1 MPKPLYIAIKHG
13 HYDACKLLLEY
24 GARDEWDEALLYAA
38 EYGHT
43 KICELLLDSGHDPM
57 SNYWCDYEG
66 GTALHMAAKGG
77 YIDTCKLLIE
87 RGADVNFTDS
97 SFATPLHAAA
107 SSKSPLRV
115 EVCKLL
121 LDHGADMYEY
131 GSGFDYRGNPGYI
144 LPIEVAAENGHTDVC
159 KVFIDAGMNLSNN
172 NEVALFAMGCKH
184 YETCRFLLMRGA
196 STQGLI
202 DNDYNLDYL
211 NTIVPNTSGSTP
223 LIQAIVGGHYDA
235 CAMLLLDYNADKYKD
250 RPLHTAVRYDRVDI
264 CELLLDAG
272 VNINHTDDVYGTVLT
287 HAVLSGTD
295 IETCRFLLSK
305 GADPNKSVDYLDSPL
320 HGAIERNNLELCQLL
335 IDHGVD
341 TEARNEC
348 GETPLCNA
356 LGKSHTNIAKLLIT
370 RGVNTDI
377 YEIGCEGWSSGT
389 EGMLTAATDII
400 SIYAELRNHKNEHH

>member
-1 MPKPLYIAIKHG
+1 MPIPLYIAIKHG
-13 HYDACKLLLEY
+13 HYDACKLLLEH
-24 GARDEWDEALLYAA
+24 GAKDEWDEALLYAA
-38 EYGHT
+38 EYGYT
-43 KICELLLDSGHDPM
+43 KICELLLDSDHDPM
-57 SNYWCDYEG
+57 SNYWCNYEG
-66 GTALHMAAKGG
+66 GTALHMAARGG
-77 YIDTCKLLIE
+77 YIDTCELLIE
-87 RGADVNFTDS
+87 RGADVNFTDR

-115 EVCKLL
+115 GVCKLL
-121 LDHGADMYEY
+121 LDHGADMYKY
-131 GSGFDYRGNPGYI
+131 GSGFDYRGNPGYN

-159 KVFIDAGMNLSNN
+159 KVFIDAGMNLNN
-172 NEVALFAMGCKH
+172 NDEVALFAMAYDH
-184 YETCRFLLMRGA
+184 YETCRFLLRHGA
-196 STQGLI
+196 GTQGLI
-202 DNDYNLDYL
+202 DNEYNLKYL
-211 NTIVPNTSGSTP
+211 NTIVPNMNGNTP
-223 LIQAIVGGHYDA
+223 LVYAIVGGHYNA
-235 CAMLLLDYNADKYKD
+235 CTMLLLDYNADKYKD

-305 GADPNKSVDYLDSPL
+305 GADPNKSVDYLGSPL
-320 HGAIERNNLELCQLL
+320 HGVIERNNLELCQLL